1 MLPIRRTVAMSA
13 AVALVASL
21 AAGTATTA
29 ATAEA
34 PLEPPGGTFDATITR
49 TEHGIPHVVADDWA
63 SLGYGHGYA
72 TAQTSICNLAD
83 TLLTGRGERSRWLGP
98 DARYNDRVSMNAT
111 NLQVDTF
118 FTDVRNRQVV
128 EDLLDDPVRG
138 PGNQARAMVKGYTA
152 GVNRYLDD
160 VGGAGGVEDEACRGD
175 DYLDQEAT
183 ELDLWYG
190 VYAANLLASVG
201 PFVAQIADASP
212 PTLTDPGLPLIGGL
226 KLPEGSEATELSS
239 DELDK
244 KLAFSKPPSKLPS
257 ADELK
262 SDLGKD
268 PESAFGSNATALG
281 ADATSTGRGMV
292 LGNPHFPW
300 HGRYRF
306 AQAHLTIPGEYDVAG
321 AALLGSPVVNIGF
334 NKDVAWSHTV
344 STAFRFTP
352 YEYRTIPGFPTK
364 YLTDHGLKTLE
375 KRSVDVQAKQSDG
388 SLKTVT
394 RTMYRTEDGYVM
406 DSPDTLM
413 GWTPISVFAMRDANG
428 EHLRTIDSFLDMGKA
443 ATVDGLLD
451 AQDRGAGIPWVN
463 TIAADRDGNALYADH
478 SVVPNVPES
487 MLRKCIT
494 PIGLITK
501 RLAGLPVLDGTRAR
515 SRCAWKTDADS
526 QRPGVFGPSNLP
538 DATRRD
544 WVANANDS
552 YWLPNPEQR
561 LEGFA
566 SLIGCEKCVRSLR
579 TRMVYR
585 YVIDALAAGPISPEQ
600 LRGFEHE
607 NRVMGAE
614 LARVNGDLD
623 KVCAAAKGG
632 EACTVLKAWDGR
644 TNTDSVGS
652 HIFQEFFVRTG
663 KNQWRVKFKAADP
676 MNTPRDLAEGSA
688 PVRKA
693 MREAVAYLKE
703 KDVPFDAQ
711 LGTLQVADKV
721 GEPIGIGG
729 GTHETGNAN
738 VVVSRE
744 PVQNPKALYT
754 VNYGSSHIQAVSF
767 TDTGVQASTILTYG
781 QSLDPASPWYD
792 DQTTMFGQEQWV
804 DFPFTDAQID
814 DQEISSVHLT
824 GGP

>member
-1 MLPIRRTVAMSA
+1 M
-13 AVALVASL
+13 
-21 AAGTATTA
+21 
-29 ATAEA
+29 
-34 PLEPPGGTFDATITR
+34 D
-49 TEHGIPHVVADDWA
+49 
-63 SLGYGHGYA
+63 
-72 TAQTSICNLAD
+72 
-83 TLLTGRGERSRWLGP
+83 
-98 DARYNDRVSMNAT
+98 AT

-118 FTDVRNRQVV
+118 FTDVRNRKVV
-128 EDLLDDPVRG
+128 EDLLNDPVRG
-138 PGNQARAMVKGYTA
+138 PGNQARAMVKGYAA

-160 VGGAGGVEDEACRGD
+160 VGGAGGVEDEACSGD
-175 DYLDQEAT
+175 AFLDQEAS

-201 PFVAQIADASP
+201 PFVPQIADASP

-226 KLPEGSEATELSS
+226 KLPTGAKATEMSAA
-239 DELDK
+239 ELDK
-244 KLAFSKPPSKLPS
+244 KLGFSEPPSKLPS

-262 SDLGKD
+262 ADLGKD

-281 ADATSTGRGMV
+281 ADATTTGRGMV

-321 AALLGSPVVNIGF
+321 AALLGSPVINIGF
-334 NKDVAWSHTV
+334 NQNVAWSHTV
-344 STAFRFTP
+344 STAYRFTP
-352 YEYRTIPGFPTK
+352 YEYRILPGLPTK

-375 KRSVDVQAKQSDG
+375 KRSVDVEAKQPDG

-406 DSPDTLM
+406 DSPDSLM

-443 ATVDGLLD
+443 STVDGLLD

-478 SVVPNVPES
+478 SVVPNVPET

-501 RLAGLPVLDGTRAR
+501 QLAGLPVLDGTRAR
-515 SRCAWKTDADS
+515 SGCAWKTDADA
-526 QRPGVFGPSNLP
+526 QRPGVFGPANLP

-552 YWLPNPEQR
+552 YWLPNPNER

-566 SLIGCEKCVRSLR
+566 SLIGCEKCERSLR

-585 YVIDALAAGPISPEQ
+585 YVTDALASGPISPEQ

-623 KVCAAAKGG
+623 KVCTAAKGG
-632 EACTVLKAWDGR
+632 EACTVLKAWDNH
-644 TNTDSVGS
+644 TDADSVGS
-652 HIFQEFFVRTG
+652 HIFQEFFARTPESRW
-663 KNQWRVKFKAADP
+663 KVPFSAKDP
-676 MNTPRDLAEGSA
+676 LKTPRDLAESSA
-688 PVRKA
+688 LVRKA
-693 MREAVAYLKE
+693 MRDALAYLKE
-703 KDVPFDAQ
+703 KDVPFDAP

-721 GEPIGIGG
+721 GDPIGIGG

-738 VVVSRE
+738 VVMSNP
-744 PVQNPKALYT
+744 PVENPKGLYT

-804 DFPFTDAQID
+804 DFPFTDGQVA
-814 DQEISSVHLT
+814 DQEISTLHLT
-824 GGP
+824 GAP